1 MQAIVMTNTG
11 GPEVLVSRE
20 VPEPT
25 AEPGEVVIRAE
36 AIPVLYPETQ
46 LRSGAFPMAS
56 PPPVVFG
63 FQAAGEVI
71 AVGEGVG
78 SEYLGRRVVV
88 ATDGTGAYAQ
98 LVRAKADATTP
109 IPAGVTAADAAAV
122 MMSGSVALALLEA
135 AALTGSETVLVE
147 AGATGVGAHLVELAR
162 EFGAAR
168 VIATAG
174 GPDKIRRA
182 KELGADEVLDHRDEH
197 WPGQLREEPGRTI
210 DIVFDS
216 LGGTSAAALLET
228 MTPGSGRM
236 LSYGW
241 LSGEPAR
248 VSAADL
254 IPHGL
259 TLTGCSGPAW
269 HARVDRARTA
279 ILERV
284 PALAA
289 PVEKIMPLDRAAAAH
304 ALLESRAPLGKVIL
318 RPGPAAG

>member
-1 MQAIVMTNTG
+1 MQAIVMTETG
-11 GPEVLVSRE
+11 GPEVLVPRE
-20 VPEPT
+20 TPEPV
-25 AEPGEVVIRAE
+25 AGPGEVVIRAE

-78 SEYLGRRVVV
+78 SEYLGRRVVA
-88 ATDGTGAYAQ
+88 ATDGTGSYAES
-98 LVRAKADATTP
+98 VRARADATTP

-122 MMSGSVALALLEA
+122 MMSGSVAIALLEA

-147 AGATGVGAHLVELAR
+147 AGATGVGAHLVQLAR

-174 GPDKIRRA
+174 GPDKRRRA
-182 KELGADEVLDHRDEH
+182 KELGADEVLDHRAEN
-197 WPGQLREEPGRTI
+197 WPEQLRTEPGRTV

-216 LGGTSAAALLET
+216 LGGTSATALLDT
-228 MTPGSGRM
+228 MTPGSGRI
-236 LSYGW
+236 LGYGW

-248 VSAADL
+248 ISAADL

-259 TLTGCSGPAW
+259 TFTACSGPAW
-269 HARVDRARTA
+269 HDRVDGARAA

-284 PALAA
+284 PALAP
-289 PVEKIMPLDRAAAAH
+289 PVETILPLDRAATAH
-304 ALLESRAPLGKVIL
+304 ELLESRAPLGKIIL
-318 RPGPAAG
+318 RPGPTR

>member
-1 MQAIVMTNTG
+1 
-11 GPEVLVSRE
+11 
-20 VPEPT
+20 
-25 AEPGEVVIRAE
+25 
-36 AIPVLYPETQ
+36 
-46 LRSGAFPMAS
+46 
-56 PPPVVFG
+56 
-63 FQAAGEVI
+63 
-71 AVGEGVG
+71 
-78 SEYLGRRVVV
+78 
-88 ATDGTGAYAQ
+88 
-98 LVRAKADATTP
+98 
-109 IPAGVTAADAAAV
+109 

-147 AGATGVGAHLVELAR
+147 AGATGVGAHLVEMAR

-182 KELGADEVLDHRDEH
+182 KELGADDVLDHRDEH

-216 LGGTSAAALLET
+216 LGGASAAALLET

-248 VSAADL
+248 VTAADL
-254 IPHGL
+254 ISHGL

-269 HARVDRARTA
+269 HGRVARARAA

-284 PALAA
+284 PAPGAA
-289 PVEKIMPLDRAAAAH
+289 VETILPLDRASAAH
-304 ALLESRAPLGKVIL
+304 ELLESRAPLGKII
-318 RPGPAAG
+318 PAAGPGGGLISASGRRSTVRPDRAYP

>member
-1 MQAIVMTNTG
+1 MQAIVMTGIG
-11 GPEVLVSRE
+11 GPEVLVPRE
-20 VPEPT
+20 TPEPRPG
-25 AEPGEVVIRAE
+25 PGEVLIRAE

-46 LRSGAFPMAS
+46 LRSGAFPMTS

-78 SEYLGRRVVV
+78 TEYLGRRVV
-88 ATDGTGAYAQ
+88 ADTAGAGSYAESVC
-98 LVRAKADATTP
+98 VRAESTTP
-109 IPAGVTAADAAAV
+109 IPAGVSTTDAAAV
-122 MMSGSVALALLEA
+122 MMSGSVALALLET
-135 AALTGSETVLVE
+135 AALTGTETVLIE
-147 AGATGVGAHLVELAR
+147 AGATGVGSYLVQLAR

-174 GPDKIRRA
+174 SPDKARRA
-182 KELGADEVLDHRDEH
+182 KELGADEVVDHRPEQWAGDLNSSAD
-197 WPGQLREEPGRTI
+197 GAI

-216 LGGTSAAALLET
+216 FGGTSATTLLDT

-248 VSAADL
+248 VSAAEL
-254 IPHGL
+254 IPRGL

-269 HARVDRARTA
+269 HGRVGRARTA

-284 PALAA
+284 PRLAP
-289 PVEKIMPLDRAAAAH
+289 PVEAILPLDRAAEAH
-304 ALLESRAPLGKVIL
+304 ERVESRVPLGKIIL
-318 RPGPAAG
+318 RPDHAQP

>member
-1 MQAIVMTNTG
+1 MQAIVMTDIG

-25 AEPGEVVIRAE
+25 AGPGEVVIRAE

-46 LRSGAFPMAS
+46 LRSGAFPMAA

-78 SEYLGRRVVV
+78 AEYLGRRVVA
-88 ATDGTGAYAQ
+88 ATDGTGAYAES
-98 LVRAKADATTP
+98 VRARADATTP

-135 AALTGSETVLVE
+135 AALTGTETVLVE

-174 GPDKIRRA
+174 GPDKVRRA
-182 KELGADEVLDHRDEH
+182 KELGADEVLDHHDEH
-197 WPGQLREEPGRTI
+197 WPAQLREEPGRTI

-216 LGGTSAAALLET
+216 LGGPSAAALLAT

-241 LSGEPAR
+241 LSGEPAL

-269 HARVDRARTA
+269 HGRVGRARTA

-289 PVEKIMPLDRAAAAH
+289 PVETFMPLDRAAAAH
-304 ALLESRAPLGKVIL
+304 ELLESRAPLGKIIL
-318 RPGPAAG
+318 RPGRAAD

>member
-1 MQAIVMTNTG
+1 MQAIVMTDTG

-20 VPEPT
+20 VPEPV
-25 AEPGEVVIRAE
+25 AGPGEVVIRAE

-56 PPPVVFG
+56 PPPVVLG
-63 FQAAGEVI
+63 FQVAGEVI

-78 SEYLGRRVVV
+78 SEYLGRRVV
-88 ATDGTGAYAQ
+88 ADTDGTGSYAESVR
-98 LVRAKADATTP
+98 VRADAATP
-109 IPAGVTAADAAAV
+109 IPTGVTAADAAAV

-174 GPDKIRRA
+174 GPDKMRRA
-182 KELGADEVLDHRDEH
+182 KELGADEVLDHRDEL
-197 WPGQLREEPGRTI
+197 WPGQLRGEQDRTI

-216 LGGTSAAALLET
+216 LGGASAAALLVT

-248 VSAADL
+248 VAAGDL

-269 HARVDRARTA
+269 HGRVGRARAA

-284 PALAA
+284 PALAP
-289 PVEKIMPLDRAAAAH
+289 PVETILPLDRAAAAH
-304 ALLESRAPLGKVIL
+304 ELLESRAPLGKIIL
-318 RPGPAAG
+318 RPGPAR

>member
-11 GPEVLVSRE
+11 GPEVLVPRE
-20 VPEPT
+20 APEPT
-25 AEPGEVVIRAE
+25 PGPGEVVIRTE

-71 AVGEGVG
+71 AVGEGIG
-78 SEYLGRRVVV
+78 PEHLGRRVV
-88 ATDGTGAYAQ
+88 ADTDGTGSYAE
-98 LVRAKADATTP
+98 LVRARADATTP

-122 MMSGSVALALLEA
+122 TMSGSVALALLEA
-135 AALTGSETVLVE
+135 AALTGAETVLIE
-147 AGATGVGAHLVELAR
+147 AGATGVGAYLVQLAR

-174 GPDKIRRA
+174 GPEKIRRA
-182 KELGADEVLDHRDEH
+182 RELGADEVIDHRHEH
-197 WPGQLREEPGRTI
+197 WPGELREEAGRTV

-216 LGGTSAAALLET
+216 LGGTSAAALLDI

-248 VSAADL
+248 ISAADL

-269 HARVDRARTA
+269 HGRVGRARAA

-289 PVEKIMPLDRAAAAH
+289 PVETILPLDRAAAAH
-304 ALLESRAPLGKVIL
+304 ELLESRAPLGKIIL
-318 RPGPAAG
+318 RPGPAAR

>member
-1 MQAIVMTNTG
+1 MQAIVMTGIG
-11 GPEVLVSRE
+11 GPEVLVPRE
-20 VPEPT
+20 VPAPRPG
-25 AEPGEVVIRAE
+25 AGEVLIRVE

-78 SEYLGRRVVV
+78 AEYLGRRVVADTAGV
-88 ATDGTGAYAQ
+88 GAYAESVC
-98 LVRAKADATTP
+98 VRAESTTP
-109 IPAGVTAADAAAV
+109 IPADVSAADAAAV
-122 MMSGSVALALLEA
+122 AMSGSVALALLEA
-135 AALTGSETVLVE
+135 AALTGTETVLIE
-147 AGATGVGAHLVELAR
+147 AGATGVGSYLVQLAR

-168 VIATAG
+168 VIATTG
-174 GPDKIRRA
+174 GPDKARHA
-182 KELGADEVLDHRDEH
+182 MELGADEVVDHRPEH
-197 WPGQLREEPGRTI
+197 WSGELKTGPDGAV

-216 LGGTSAAALLET
+216 LGGASAYALLDV

-254 IPHGL
+254 IPRGL
-259 TLTGCSGPAW
+259 TLTGCAGPAF
-269 HARVDRARTA
+269 HARVGRARDA
-279 ILERV
+279 ILDRIPTLAPPVEAILPLARAAEAHERV
-284 PALAA
+284 
-289 PVEKIMPLDRAAAAH
+289 
-304 ALLESRAPLGKVIL
+304 ESRVPLGKIIL
-318 RPGPAAG
+318 RPDHTQQ